1 MLVRDGMI
9 EKMFIEPE
17 KPGDPFEVSGA
28 DTMLR
33 HIAPREEAPEPAL
46 VFTKP
51 GCSYCAR
58 AKELLRGNGI
68 VFEEVTLGKGITT
81 SALRAVSG
89 KGTAPQVFIG
99 GRLVGGS
106 EELEQY
112 FARQDRKAA

>member
-1 MLVRDGMI
+1 M
-9 EKMFIEPE
+9 K
-17 KPGDPFEVSGA
+17 
-28 DTMLR
+28 
-33 HIAPREEAPEPAL
+33 APEPAL
-46 VFTKP
+46 IFARP
-51 GCSYCAR
+51 GCPYCAR
-58 AKELLRGNGI
+58 AKELLRANGI

-99 GRLVGGS
+99 GRLIGGS